1 MASIC
6 YMDFVMNA
14 LNLPEVDDEI
24 VQKLEERARR
34 NGRSREAE
42 HRAILRRVLF
52 WDTPDAADSE
62 TMSWEE
68 RAARL
73 RKLTARRQHTPS
85 EVLIREDRDS
95 R

>member
-1 MASIC
+1 MTTTLEVRNL
-6 YMDFVMNA
+6 DEDVVRK
-14 LNLPEVDDEI
+14 LN
-24 VQKLEERARR
+24 ERATK
-34 NGRSREAE
+34 NGRSSEAE
-42 HRAILRRVLF
+42 LRQILNRVLL
-52 WDTPDAADSE
+52 WDTEDPLDSD

-73 RKLTARRQHTPS
+73 RRMTCRRQITPS